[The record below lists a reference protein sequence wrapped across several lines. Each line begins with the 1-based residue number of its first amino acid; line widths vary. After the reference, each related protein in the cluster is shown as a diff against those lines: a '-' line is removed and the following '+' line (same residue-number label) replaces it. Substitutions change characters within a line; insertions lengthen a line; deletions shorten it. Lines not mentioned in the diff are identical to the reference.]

1 MIISKIYAK
10 YYIESIEINYRG
22 GTNIDN
28 TENYNGTNED
38 WLLIYALSLLFWCI
52 FMIFS
57 I

>member
-38 WLLIYALSLLFWCI
+38 
-52 FMIFS
+52 
-57 I
+57 